1 MSYNAIKGVK
11 EPASTIKS
19 APHLEMSLVCRTF
32 ATHLSVPF
40 SRKPFVTMD
49 NISLRLYNGAMVLAE
64 NAIRWTNFLSGKVA
78 HNGDRKF
85 LRFAEGQHDILKEIE
100 DEMNGC
106 EQKPTLWL
114 HASSLGEYAVAR
126 PIIQQI
132 KRESTF
138 RIVVTFFSPTGYEV
152 LKRRHPDVDHVFYLP
167 FDTRENARRFL
178 DAVNPQKA
186 IFIISE
192 YWVNYLQEL
201 KHRSVPTY
209 IVSALMWEN
218 SPFFKWYGGMFR
230 DSLNA
235 FTHFFVLDEES
246 QDNLRRLGYN
256 NVSVV
261 GDPLFDNAVTIAST
275 PRETPIAS
283 KFAAQ
288 GDVFIAGSISDDKDL
303 QMVSDLANKH
313 SDVRFLLVPH
323 EINEDF
329 LNQIKHSLTGR
340 ALLHSECNEQ
350 TDFASVQSLI
360 IDYLGDLPYLY
371 RLAKWAYVGGGFTAY
386 LHSVIEPVVYGLPVA
401 FGPMI
406 QRKAYLQGLIRI
418 GVGTVAH
425 SSEELDKWFS
435 GLKDNEGEL
444 EHIKSTAMTY
454 TERNSGATPQ
464 IVKQLME
471 G

>member
-1 MSYNAIKGVK
+1 
-11 EPASTIKS
+11 
-19 APHLEMSLVCRTF
+19 
-32 ATHLSVPF
+32 
-40 SRKPFVTMD
+40 
-49 NISLRLYNGAMVLAE
+49 MVLAE
-64 NAIRWTNFLSGKVA
+64 NAIRWTGFLSGKA
-78 HNGDRKF
+78 SRGGEGKF
-85 LRFAEGQHDILKEIE
+85 LRFAEGQQETFEEIE
-100 DEMNGC
+100 DEMGAQ
-106 EQKPTLWL
+106 EGRPTLWI

-126 PIIQQI
+126 PIIKQLR
-132 KRESTF
+132 REGTY

-167 FDTRENARRFL
+167 FDTHENASRFL

-201 KHRSVPTY
+201 KRRNVPTY
-209 IVSALMWEN
+209 LVSALMWDN

-230 DSLNA
+230 DSLDA

-246 QDNLRRLGYN
+246 EYNLRRLGFS

-261 GDPLFDNAVTIAST
+261 GDPLFDNAMTIAST

-283 KFAAQ
+283 AFAAQ

-303 QMVSDLANKH
+303 QMVCDLANKH
-313 SDVRFLLVPH
+313 SDVRFILVPH
-323 EINEDF
+323 EISEDA
-329 LNQIKHSLTGR
+329 LNRIKGSLTGR
-340 ALLHSECNEQ
+340 SLLHSECDES
-350 TDFASVQSLI
+350 TDFSDVQSLI

-371 RLAKWAYVGGGFTAY
+371 RLAKWAYVGGGFTPY
-386 LHSVIEPVVYGLPVA
+386 LHSIIEPVVYGLPVA

-406 QRKAYLQGLIRI
+406 QRKAYLQALIRI
-418 GVGTVAH
+418 GVGTVVT

-435 GLKDNEGEL
+435 SLKGNNEEL
-444 EHIKSTAMTY
+444 ERIGATAKAFA
-454 TERNSGATPQ
+454 ERNCGATPQ
-464 IVKQLME
+464 IVKHLME